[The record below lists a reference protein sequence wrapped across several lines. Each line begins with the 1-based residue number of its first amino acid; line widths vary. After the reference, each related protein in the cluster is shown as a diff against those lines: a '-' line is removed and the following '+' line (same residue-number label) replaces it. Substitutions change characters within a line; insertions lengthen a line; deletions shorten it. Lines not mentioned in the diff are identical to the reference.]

1 MAEAKAAVKVKDVAP
16 ANGAVPL
23 EIKIDLDNLLI
34 GDLETLDRAGK
45 NDLPMT
51 ELVGFLE
58 KVVVDGVRHL
68 PMSRLGIIIEALTAA
83 IGEASNPAGN

>member
-1 MAEAKAAVKVKDVAP
+1 MAEAAVKVKEVAKT
-16 ANGAVPL
+16 NGAVPV

-58 KVVVDGVRHL
+58 KVVVGGVRHL
-68 PMSRLGIIIEALTAA
+68 PMSRLGTIIEALTGA